1 MTYMARERERERE
14 REERVERGLV
24 RGVVRAACTD
34 NEMTHVQLGMNESVW
49 RGVRVG
55 FFVITVSDTGESSTT
70 GGCSSENKA
79 RWIIISFLY

>member
-14 REERVERGLV
+14 REKRVERGLV

-55 FFVITVSDTGESSTT
+55 FFCHNRVRYWRIIHY
-70 GGCSSENKA
+70 
-79 RWIIISFLY
+79 RWVFFRK